1 MKKSIFLILLFSIL
15 VLFQIKCQAAEMTTL
30 TEMIKKNIDD
40 AHEGLSDAQDLFKNI
55 PTYIKQAS
63 FTESLSIAIEEE
75 EKGGVWFNFGY
86 LGHGLLNKPFSGFE
100 TKIDFVKVPDWLE
113 SIFKDTLIKLGFG
126 RIINVSPQDEFLI
139 KFILLILDKKNQKI
153 SSRQFVPEL
162 FFIFYRLALV
172 EDFEGIDSLLKSA
185 TGPFASLI
193 GKIKVN
199 NKPVTEFLN
208 KYWDNFK
215 SVVNYDFAIE
225 SKSAFELTK
234 EELIESND
242 WKTISK
248 ISFAIGLKTS
258 IEYYVERE
266 KFINTTDGKQLLEQ
280 ISLAATKKEKLKK
293 LKEFNQVMPGY
304 NKIVTDTKNRLKGF
318 LVRIKGIRTL
328 INKLREKLSPILD
341 PFFNDIGLPLDLV
354 WPELDNE
361 GVAEVENLYEDEDEE
376 FVFEDDFGG
385 DDVFGSGDFDFNEF

>member
-1 MKKSIFLILLFSIL
+1 MKKNIIILSFLLFPVL
-15 VLFQIKCQAAEMTTL
+15 VLSQAQGQRSKMPTL
-30 TEMIKKNIDD
+30 TEIIQKNIDD
-40 AHEGLSDAQDLFKNI
+40 AHETLRNVQDLFKHI

-63 FTESLSIAIEEE
+63 FTESLSIAIEKEGE
-75 EKGGVWFNFGY
+75 GGIWFNFGY
-86 LGHGLLNKPFSGFE
+86 LGHGLLNKPFMGFE

-113 SIFKDTLIKLGFG
+113 GIFKDTLVKLGFG

-153 SSRQFVPEL
+153 NSRQFVTEL

-172 EDFEGIDSLLKSA
+172 EGFEGIDSLLKST
-185 TGPFASLI
+185 TGPFATLI

-208 KYWDNFK
+208 KYWDDFK

-248 ISFAIGLKTS
+248 ISFAIGLKTVV
-258 IEYYVERE
+258 EYYAARE
-266 KFINTTDGKQLLEQ
+266 KFINTEDGKQLFEQ

-293 LKEFNQVMPGY
+293 LKEFNNAMPGY
-304 NKIVTDTKNRLKGF
+304 NKIVTDTRNRLKGF
-318 LVRIKGIRTL
+318 LTRIKSIRTI
-328 INKLREKLSPILD
+328 INKLREKLRPVLD
-341 PFFNDIGLPLDLV
+341 PFFEGIGLPLDLV
-354 WPELDNE
+354 WPELDNDDT
-361 GVAEVENLYEDEDEE
+361 GKVEELYEDEEP
-376 FVFEDDFGG
+376 VFEDDFGG
-385 DDVFGSGDFDFNEF
+385 DDFGGDDFEFDDF